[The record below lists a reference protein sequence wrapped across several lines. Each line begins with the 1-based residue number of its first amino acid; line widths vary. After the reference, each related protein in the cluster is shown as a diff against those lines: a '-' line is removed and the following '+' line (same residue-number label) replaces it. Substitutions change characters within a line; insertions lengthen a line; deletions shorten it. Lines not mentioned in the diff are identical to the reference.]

1 MTHPPSLARSRTEE
15 ESEWRVGEVK
25 HEWWDGVVWAG
36 TVWGYRYMYL
46 QYGKVWL

>member
-1 MTHPPSLARSRTEE
+1 MTHPPSLARSRTEV
-15 ESEWRVGEVK
+15 ESEWSVGEVK

-36 TVWGYRYMYL
+36 TVWGYRYL